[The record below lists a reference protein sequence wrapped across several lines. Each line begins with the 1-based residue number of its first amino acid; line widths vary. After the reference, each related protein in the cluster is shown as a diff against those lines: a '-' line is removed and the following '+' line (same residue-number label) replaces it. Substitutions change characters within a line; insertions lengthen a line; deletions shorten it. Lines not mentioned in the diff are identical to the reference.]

1 MWEGCPPSRSGPP
14 SLTGSSIIVMRAP
27 CPPKA
32 STAVV
37 RELKPQKEGGGSREG
52 VVLRVWVWLCVC
64 VCAPACVRAGVF
76 TARRHAALWK
86 LGREQGGCS
95 GGRHHDSSRGRQAL
109 GGGGCGMGARWHT
122 RG

>member
-76 TARRHAALWK
+76 TARRHIPLSPLNPIQSASPCLVLWD
-86 LGREQGGCS
+86 EE
-95 GGRHHDSSRGRQAL
+95 SRSTEPWGI
-109 GGGGCGMGARWHT
+109 
-122 RG
+122 